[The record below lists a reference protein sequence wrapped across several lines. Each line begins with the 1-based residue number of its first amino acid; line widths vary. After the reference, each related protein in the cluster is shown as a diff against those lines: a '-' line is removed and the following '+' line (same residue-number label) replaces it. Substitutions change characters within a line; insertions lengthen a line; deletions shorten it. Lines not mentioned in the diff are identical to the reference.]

1 MKLGED
7 LQSYIDAYTPGTAE
21 EEVSKIKEA
30 LAYAAEVLQTNIK
43 TLRDKGMLE
52 QAGIMEAHRM
62 MVQDP
67 MLEENAMLKLGACGS
82 APKAV
87 LEASEENAS
96 IFEQMDDTY
105 FRERAV
111 DIRDVGKR
119 VTRRIL
125 GLKEKTVNGGAVI
138 LCGEEIEPSV
148 IANIPTEKNCW
159 CNFR

>member
-1 MKLGED
+1 MPYELRGKGVITGISIAKVMKLGED

-67 MLEENAMLKLGACGS
+67 MLEENAMLK
-82 APKAV
+82 
-87 LEASEENAS
+87 
-96 IFEQMDDTY
+96 
-105 FRERAV
+105 
-111 DIRDVGKR
+111 
-119 VTRRIL
+119 TRRL
-125 GLKEKTVNGGAVI
+125 WKCTKSCT
-138 LCGEEIEPSV
+138 
-148 IANIPTEKNCW
+148 
-159 CNFR
+159 